1 VRCLPKE
8 KGGGA
13 VNNKVKEAGKEND
26 RCRGRPNVSRRN
38 SKAKKLLSIYI
49 LVVDGRH
56 AVGLELCG
64 VRGSAALCRACLG
77 QCCRPTQN
85 AEPNPF
91 VFCRSVR
98 NFQVRALAR
107 VPASPL
113 RAASN

>member
-1 VRCLPKE
+1 MT
-8 KGGGA
+8 GA
-13 VNNKVKEAGKEND
+13 GVAPTSAVE
-26 RCRGRPNVSRRN
+26 SR
-38 SKAKKLLSIYI
+38 KLKSCSRSHSTF
-49 LVVDGRH
+49 DGRH
-56 AVGLELCG
+56 AAGLELCG